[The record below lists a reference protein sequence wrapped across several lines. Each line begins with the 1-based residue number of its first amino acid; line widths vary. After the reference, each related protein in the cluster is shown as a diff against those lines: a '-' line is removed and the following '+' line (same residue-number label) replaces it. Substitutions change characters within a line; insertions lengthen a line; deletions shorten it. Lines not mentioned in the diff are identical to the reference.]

1 MFEND
6 REAVAEFIRTVG
18 ITRCPTGEA
27 GRGEAR
33 R

>member
-27 GRGEAR
+27 DRGETR